1 MDDKGRPQSATLV
14 SDGAPVQIGGT
25 EKMSKSK
32 NNGIDPAAQIEQYG
46 ADTARLFTMFA
57 SPPEQT
63 LEWSGSG
70 VEGAN
75 RFLRRVW
82 AYAYAQSPRIRMALT
97 SAPAPAATEP
107 QKTLRR
113 ELHKILKQADYDLT
127 RIQYNTVVSACMK
140 MLNTL
145 ESAKLDDGA
154 ASAALVAEGLSI
166 FLRLLN
172 PVAPHITHVL
182 WQELGYADAY
192 GDILNVQWPQV
203 DPAALEQAEIEMM
216 IQVNGKLRGSITVAK
231 DADKASIEAAALA
244 CESVQKF
251 IETPPKKII
260 VVPGKLISIVV

>member
-1 MDDKGRPQSATLV
+1 
-14 SDGAPVQIGGT
+14 
-25 EKMSKSK
+25 MSKSK
-32 NNGIDPAAQIEQYG
+32 NNGIDPQAQIEQYG

-82 AYAYAQSPRIRMALT
+82 AYAYAQKDRI
-97 SAPAPAATEP
+97 AAAGATVTANASTDAG
-107 QKTLRR
+107 KTLRR
-113 ELHKILKQADYDLT
+113 ELHKVLQQADYDLK

-145 ESAKLDDGA
+145 ESAKLDD
-154 ASAALVAEGLSI
+154 SAESSAVISEGLSI

-182 WQELGYADAY
+182 WAELGYAAANK
-192 GDILNVQWPQV
+192 DILDTAWPQV
-203 DPAALEQAEIEMM
+203 DPAALEQSEIEMM
-216 IQVNGKLRGSITVAK
+216 IQVNGKLRGSVKVPKA
-231 DADKASIEAAALA
+231 ADKAAIEAAALA
-244 CESVQKF
+244 EESVRKF
-251 IETPPKKII
+251 IEGTPKKVI
-260 VVPGKLISIVV
+260 VVPGKLVNIVV